1 MSKNKSN
8 DALIYSTIGV
18 GVMFLILI
26 FVNVIAGR
34 AKVRVDL
41 TQDKV
46 FTLSDGTKS
55 ILKKLDSSVKIR
67 FYCTQGENAMPVPWQ
82 NHARRVEDLLDE
94 YRQNSRGFI
103 EVEKLDPQPDSDAE
117 ESANLDGVEGM
128 MVSMTDKI
136 YLGLSVSSLD
146 SKFPVVLSPE
156 REKLLEYDIS
166 RAISQVINPT
176 KPVVGVMSSLPIFGS
191 AMNPMMMQMG
201 RGGQQPAWIF
211 VNELK
216 RDFNVKQIET
226 SVDKIDDD
234 IRVLMVI
241 HPKNLPE
248 PAQFA
253 IDQFLLKGGSLIA
266 FVDPLCV
273 VDSTANPSNPLQ
285 RAASSGSSLDKLF
298 KAWGIEFS
306 AEKVVADMNFVT
318 QLSRGGRPEA
328 LPTVLSLNKDGVQ
341 QGDVATS
348 QIDNLLMAFS
358 GVFTGTP
365 ASGLTQTTLLKTT
378 PDSSLVEKFMA
389 EFAGG
394 NINKDYVRSG
404 KEQNLAIRLTGKFKT
419 AFPDGKPASTP
430 PPEGEKKDEE
440 KKTDALKEGTKE
452 AVVVVFG
459 DVDMLYDQFTVRVQN
474 LFGQQLAMPINQN
487 LNLAQNLVEQMS
499 GDSSLIQVR
508 TRATISR
515 PFTVVKKMQA
525 QAEENY
531 RSKIKQLEGDLAN
544 AQQRLNELQRTKQ
557 DKNQRFILSDEQQKE
572 LANFRKK
579 ETEVKKELKDVRKQ
593 LRRDIDSLENTLKW
607 VNIAG
612 MPFGVT
618 VMGIFLALLKRKK
631 TAAK

>member
-8 DALIYSTIGV
+8 EALLYSTIGV
-18 GVMFLILI
+18 GAMFLILI
-26 FVNVIAGR
+26 FLNLIASR

-41 TQDKV
+41 TQDKI
-46 FTLSDGTKS
+46 FTLSEGTKS
-55 ILKKLDSSVKIR
+55 ILKKLDTPVKIR
-67 FYCTQGENAMPVPWQ
+67 FYYTQGENAMPVPWQ

-94 YRQNSRGFI
+94 YQQHSKGLI
-103 EVEKLDPQPDSDAE
+103 ELEKLDPQPDSDAE

-128 MVSMTDKI
+128 MVNMTDKI
-136 YLGLSVSSLD
+136 YLGLAVSCLD
-146 SKFPVVLSPE
+146 AKFPVTLSPD

-166 RAISQVINPT
+166 RAISQVISPT
-176 KPVVGVMSSLPIFGS
+176 KPVVGVMSSLPVFGS

-201 RGGQQPAWIF
+201 RGGQQPAWVFI
-211 VNELK
+211 NELK

-226 SVDKIDDD
+226 SVDHIEDD
-234 IRVLMVI
+234 IKVLLVL

-253 IDQFLLKGGSLIA
+253 IDQFVLKGGSLIA

-306 AEKVVADMNFVT
+306 SEKVVADMNFVT

-328 LPTVLSLNKDGVQ
+328 LPTVLSINKDGVLE
-341 QGDVATS
+341 GDVVTS

-358 GVFTGTP
+358 GVFSGTP
-365 ASGLTQTTLLKTT
+365 VSGLTQTTLLKTT
-378 PDSSLVEKFMA
+378 PDSAQIEKFMA

-404 KEQNLAIRLTGKFKT
+404 KEQSLAIRLSGKFKT
-419 AFPDGKPASTP
+419 AFPEGKPAAAP
-430 PPEGEKKDEE
+430 PADGEKKEE
-440 KKTDALKEGTKE
+440 KKGEGLKEGTKE
-452 AVVVVFG
+452 AVVVLFG

-474 LFGQQLAMPINQN
+474 FFGQQLATPLNQN

-525 QAEENY
+525 QAEESY
-531 RSKIKQLEGDLAN
+531 RAKIKQLEGDLAN

-557 DKNQRFILSDEQQKE
+557 DKNQRFIMSPEQQQE

-579 ETEVKKELKDVRKQ
+579 EAEVKKELKDVRKQ
-593 LRRDIDSLENTLKW
+593 LRRDIDSLENSLKW

-612 MPFGVT
+612 MPLGVT
-618 VMGIFLALLKRKK
+618 VAGILLAMMKRKK